1 MYSYFNG
8 TMVATW
14 DDATSTYSEA
24 TIDGTVRLT
33 RPYNA
38 AEAAQAAERA
48 KSAASITSLDAR
60 VTALEAYV
68 FKANPPP
75 TTPDTHTPG
84 QAYPPGALI
93 TFNGGTYKNVSG
105 AWLTASPAAYPL
117 GWANQ
122 APATQAWM
130 AGVAYKVGNLVT
142 YDGKTYQ
149 CAQAHSSQTGW
160 EPANVPALWTLT

>member
-1 MYSYFNG
+1 M
-8 TMVATW
+8 
-14 DDATSTYSEA
+14 
-24 TIDGTVRLT
+24 
-33 RPYNA
+33 
-38 AEAAQAAERA
+38 
-48 KSAASITSLDAR
+48 
-60 VTALEAYV
+60 
-68 FKANPPP
+68 FKANPIP
-75 TTPDTHTPG
+75 TTPDTYTPG

-122 APATQAWM
+122 PPATQAWK

-142 YDGKTYQ
+142 YAGKTYQ